1 MRCSSFRACLPGL
14 LAVAVSFALAAP
26 ASAWAAEG
34 HSADVDPRIGTGG
47 DGHTFPGATVP
58 FGMIQLS
65 PDTAMPDFKHA
76 YKYAAGYQYGDS
88 SLLGF
93 SHTHFSGSGHSDMGD
108 VLVMPIA
115 GDVRLEPGDPAK
127 PGSGYRS
134 RFSHDTE
141 VAQAGYYAV
150 TLGDYGVRA
159 ELTSGRRIGWHRYT
173 FPAGKPAHLL
183 LDLRPS
189 IYDYPGKVLWSSLRV
204 QEDGTV
210 TGCRTTRGWAPGR
223 ELCFAM
229 RFSQPMTSRTL
240 YNRETDVVYKGFK
253 GPGNQPEDHDGQS
266 GRALEGVFD
275 FGNLKQPLGV
285 KVAISSVSEA
295 NAIANL
301 DAEGKGWDFDARRAE
316 ARADWDKALASID
329 VEGSK
334 DQRVGFYTSLY
345 HALLSPTLSMDVNG
359 QFRGPDGAVHEAV
372 DKNGKFEFH
381 STWSLWDVYRAQ
393 QPLMALLMP
402 QRSTDFIRSLIA
414 SREASPFGILPVWA
428 YQGMET
434 WCMIGYHA
442 VPVIADAYVKGVRG
456 FDADAALKA
465 MVASATYAPY
475 GDLGDYMKLGYVPID
490 KEPEAASKTLE
501 YAYDDWSLAQ
511 MAKAMGRKDIAA
523 TFDKRAGNWRNAY
536 DPKTGFMRAR
546 KTDGSF
552 REPFNPDVA
561 GYGSD
566 YTEGNAW
573 QYSWYVPQD
582 VAALVKAMG
591 GDQTFVTKLDSVFDA
606 KVDKSHFA
614 NVEDITGLIG
624 WYAHGNEPSHHLA
637 YLYDYAGAP
646 WQTQKRLKQIMDS
659 QYATRPD
666 GLAGNDDLGQ
676 MSAWY
681 IFTALGFYP
690 VTPASDE
697 YAFGRP
703 FVSRAT
709 LHLPGGKTFTV
720 TAEPLDDAHPYVG
733 SVTLN
738 GKPLNRVFLRHGE
751 IVAGGELHFTMQAE
765 PNRAWGQGADARPS
779 SMSTSTTKV
788 AATSG
793 ESGSKSSR

>member
-1 MRCSSFRACLPGL
+1 MPMVKFLSHLAPGAQAAAL
-14 LAVAVSFALAAP
+14 SGARVAG
-26 ASAWAAEG
+26 WAATAG
-34 HSADVDPRIGTGG
+34 HAGDVDPRIGTGG

-76 YKYAAGYQYGDS
+76 YKWAAGYQYGDA

-93 SHTHFSGSGHSDMGD
+93 SHTHFSGSGHSDLGD

-115 GDVRLEPGDPAK
+115 GDVRLDQGDPAK

-141 VAQAGYYAV
+141 KAEAGYYAV
-150 TLGDYGVRA
+150 TLADYGVRA
-159 ELTSGRRIGWHRYT
+159 ELTAGRRVGWHRYT

-189 IYDYPGKVLWSSLRV
+189 IYDYPGKVLWSQLRV
-204 QEDGTV
+204 HEDGAV

-229 RFSQPMTSRTL
+229 RFSQPLAARRL
-240 YNRETDVVYKGFK
+240 LNRETDVPYRGFK
-253 GPGNQPEDHDGQS
+253 GPGYQGEDQDAQQ
-266 GRALEGVFD
+266 GRAIVGVFD
-275 FGNLKQPLGV
+275 FGQLKQPLEV

-295 NAIANL
+295 NALANL
-301 DAEGKGWDFDARRAE
+301 DTDGQGWDFDARRAE
-316 ARADWDKALASID
+316 ARAAWDKTLSVVD
-329 VEGSK
+329 VDAPKAARTS
-334 DQRVGFYTSLY
+334 FYTSLY
-345 HALLSPTLSMDVNG
+345 HAMLSPTLSMDVNG
-359 QFRGPDGAVHEAV
+359 DYRGPDNAVHRAQ
-372 DKNGKFEFH
+372 GFEFH

-393 QPLMALLMP
+393 QPLMVLLQP
-402 QRSTDFIRSLIA
+402 QRSVDFVRSLIA
-414 SREASPFGILPVWA
+414 AREASPFGILPVWA
-428 YQGMET
+428 YQGLET

-442 VPVIADAYVKGVRG
+442 VPVIADAYVKGIRG

-475 GDLGDYMKLGYVPID
+475 GGLGEYMKLGYVPID
-490 KEPEAASKTLE
+490 KEPEGASKTLE
-501 YAYDDWSLAQ
+501 YAYDDWTIAR
-511 MAKAMGRKDIAA
+511 MAKAMGREDVAA
-523 TFDKRAGNWRNAY
+523 TFAKRAGNWRNAY

-546 KTDGSF
+546 KSDGAF
-552 REPFNPDVA
+552 REPFDPSAA
-561 GYGSD
+561 GYGTD

-582 VAALVKAMG
+582 VAGLISAMG
-591 GDQTFVTKLDSVFDA
+591 GDKAFVDKLDSVFDA
-606 KVDKSHFA
+606 KVDPSHFA
-614 NVEDITGLIG
+614 HVEDITGLIG

-659 QYATRPD
+659 QYAPRPD

-681 IFTALGFYP
+681 VFTALGFYP
-690 VTPASDE
+690 VAPGSDE
-697 YAFGRP
+697 YAIGRP
-703 FVSRAT
+703 FVKKAT
-709 LHLPGGKTFTV
+709 LHLQGGKTFTV
-720 TAEPLDDAHPYVG
+720 SAEPLDDAHPYVG
-733 SVTLN
+733 EVTLN
-738 GKPLNRVFLRHGE
+738 GKPLDRTFLRHGE
-751 IVAGGELHFTMQAE
+751 ILAGGELHFRMQAE
-765 PNRAWGQGADARPS
+765 PNRDWGRDRAARPS
-779 SMSTSTTKV
+779 STS
-788 AATSG
+788 AYG
-793 ESGSKSSR
+793 P

>member
-1 MRCSSFRACLPGL
+1 MRSSSFRAWVPGL
-14 LAVAVSFALAAP
+14 LAVAVSLALAAP
-26 ASAWAAEG
+26 ASVRAAEG
-34 HSADVDPRIGTGG
+34 HSGDVDPRIGTGG

-65 PDTAMPDFKHA
+65 PDTAMPDFKHS

-115 GDVRLEPGDPAK
+115 GDVRLEPGDAAK

-141 VAQAGYYAV
+141 VEQAGYYAV
-150 TLGDYGVRA
+150 TLADYGVRA
-159 ELTSGRRIGWHRYT
+159 ELTAGRRIGWHRYT

-189 IYDYPGKVLWSSLRV
+189 IYDYPGKVLWASLRV
-204 QEDGTV
+204 HEDGTV

-253 GPGNQPEDHDGQS
+253 GPGNQPEDHDAQS

-275 FGNLKQPLGV
+275 FGTLKQPLGV
-285 KVAISSVSEA
+285 KVAISTVSEA
-295 NAIANL
+295 GAVANL
-301 DAEGKGWDFDARRAE
+301 DAEGQGWDFDARRAE
-316 ARADWDKALASID
+316 ARSDWDKALASID

-372 DKNGKFEFH
+372 DKNGKFAFH

-402 QRSTDFIRSLIA
+402 ERSTDFIRSLIA

-442 VPVIADAYVKGVRG
+442 VPVIADAYIKGVRG

-546 KTDGSF
+546 KSDGSF
-552 REPFNPDVA
+552 REPFNPDAA

-582 VAALVKAMG
+582 VAALIKAMG
-591 GDQTFVTKLDSVFDA
+591 GDQHFVTKLDSVFDA
-606 KVDKSHFA
+606 KVDPSHFA

-697 YAFGRP
+697 YAIGRP
-703 FVSRAT
+703 FVAKAT
-709 LHLPGGKTFTV
+709 LHLGGGKTFTV
-720 TAEPLDDAHPYVG
+720 TADPLDDAHPYVG
-733 SVTLN
+733 AVTLN
-738 GKPLNRVFLRHGE
+738 GKPLDRVFLRHGE

-765 PNRAWGQGADARPS
+765 PNRAWGQAAGDRPS
-779 SMSTSTTKV
+779 SMSVSTTKV
-788 AATSG
+788 AGASDT
-793 ESGSKSSR
+793 KR